1 MKNLKGKIAL
11 VTGNSRGI
19 GPLISKELSK
29 EDAIVV
35 GVARSAEGL
44 RQTEDMIRAKG
55 GDCHSIPWDLSDTGS
70 LSELISKVT
79 VEVGPIDILINN
91 AGIEKYN
98 EFEHY
103 TKEDIDAIIDL
114 NLKSPMELVRLTLGS
129 MKERGGHIV
138 NIASLAGKK
147 GVPFN
152 NIYSASKAGVI
163 MWTDGLRKDLK
174 GTKVRISVICP
185 GFVSEAGM
193 YHDAG
198 VKAPFLLG
206 SSKASKVAAAVVK
219 AIKKNKAQVIVNQG
233 PMKPLLAIDQLSPT
247 FGDWVLTLFGVPK
260 VSKKRL
266 KD

>member
-152 NIYSASKAGVI
+152 NIYSASNFF
-163 MWTDGLRKDLK
+163 RCN
-174 GTKVRISVICP
+174 IS
-185 GFVSEAGM
+185 
-193 YHDAG
+193 
-198 VKAPFLLG
+198 L
-206 SSKASKVAAAVVK
+206 
-219 AIKKNKAQVIVNQG
+219 
-233 PMKPLLAIDQLSPT
+233 
-247 FGDWVLTLFGVPK
+247 
-260 VSKKRL
+260 
-266 KD
+266 